1 MAHPAADA
9 AARASGIGREE
20 EFRRPKPMLAGPPS
34 ATWTDVEA
42 TMLRNKIRGC
52 SSGFPQNSSGRSG
65 EEGLI
70 MSQDLMTGIGTTGGC
85 AKIIKD
91 GISNADRASIP
102 GS

>member
-42 TMLRNKIRGC
+42 TMLRNKYETVQVVFRKTL
-52 SSGFPQNSSGRSG
+52 RV
-65 EEGLI
+65 GL
-70 MSQDLMTGIGTTGGC
+70 
-85 AKIIKD
+85 AKKD
-91 GISNADRASIP
+91 
-102 GS
+102 